1 MEAICQPSS
10 ASVVE
15 QNETRH
21 SSLAFQFLP
30 KFFGSCPSIT
40 GSTSSLAALLS
51 EVMDRQPL
59 KEALFRGSHRKCIRV
74 TTNNQRF
81 LHRPLLL
88 GLFVARNRVERM
100 EPHPSRNAAKK
111 GCCFL
116 NAFKVLVN
124 SSLPSFSLFSP
135 RAEDLLENC
144 ATESYERGRY
154 SRYSENA
161 CTMLFSKARK
171 WNWRQFWGEPKTNGL
186 GDRIRK
192 GH

>member
-1 MEAICQPSS
+1 MS
-10 ASVVE
+10 ALTLMTHVCIAE
-15 QNETRH
+15 NETRH

-40 GSTSSLAALLS
+40 GSTSSLAARLS

-111 GCCFL
+111 RLLLSKCLQSPSQQFTPL
-116 NAFKVLVN
+116 LLVI
-124 SSLPSFSLFSP
+124 L
-135 RAEDLLENC
+135 
-144 ATESYERGRY
+144 T
-154 SRYSENA
+154 
-161 CTMLFSKARK
+161 
-171 WNWRQFWGEPKTNGL
+171 
-186 GDRIRK
+186 
-192 GH
+192 